1 MFLSKY
7 CKNWV
12 FGFLIGIFVLKRN
25 GIAPPTPMD
34 QVLAQSD
41 KFCYAFVHPE
51 CQSVKTTILIAKYDI
66 AEMSI
71 IVIMS

>member
-1 MFLSKY
+1 M
-7 CKNWV
+7 
-12 FGFLIGIFVLKRN
+12 LKRN

-34 QVLAQSD
+34 QVSAQSN

-51 CQSVKTTILIAKYDI
+51 CQTVKTTILIAKYDI
-66 AEMSI
+66 VEMSI